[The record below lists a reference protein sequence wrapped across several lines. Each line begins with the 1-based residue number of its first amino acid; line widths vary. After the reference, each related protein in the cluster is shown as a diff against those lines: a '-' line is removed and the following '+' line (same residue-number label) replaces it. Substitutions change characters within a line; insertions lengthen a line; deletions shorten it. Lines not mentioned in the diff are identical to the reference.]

1 MKKIVSVLSII
12 TLIIILTVTPS
23 YANDADV
30 ILTTSSETV
39 KPGDTITL
47 TVTINE
53 TQDGIAGLQGKVQ
66 WNAEQLTY
74 ISSQVGTD
82 FTTLNFNDDTTSEA
96 LGTFTVY
103 GDNYITTGANVFTIT
118 FEVNSKLTAETQINI
133 DITGIKAVYQT
144 AGTVDIQDKSVNLSV
159 ANNMLDEEPIPEE
172 NTNTTNQ
179 IPTATTNSIQ
189 QSAVVDNTTAKT
201 ELPATG
207 LTIIIICAILILAV
221 ILIISGKKYIQYLKD
236 TRKQLK

>member
-66 WNAEQLTY
+66 WNTEQLTY
-74 ISSQVGTD
+74 ISSQVGSD
-82 FTTLNFNDDTTSEA
+82 FTTLNFNDDITSDA
-96 LGTFTVY
+96 LGTFTAY
-103 GDNYITTGANVFTIT
+103 GDNYITTGANVFTVT
-118 FEVNSKLTAETQINI
+118 FEVNSELTAETQIDIN
-133 DITGIKAVYQT
+133 ITGIKAVYQT
-144 AGTVDIQDKSVNLSV
+144 AKTIDIQDKIVNLSV
-159 ANNMLDEEPIPEE
+159 ANNILDEEPIPEE
-172 NTNTTNQ
+172 NTNTRFYFDD
-179 IPTATTNSIQ
+179 
-189 QSAVVDNTTAKT
+189 DNLKYIKT
-201 ELPATG
+201 IAGDKSE
-207 LTIIIICAILILAV
+207 
-221 ILIISGKKYIQYLKD
+221 IISVNISYDVDDSVFDIPSDFQEG
-236 TRKQLK
+236 

>member
-66 WNAEQLTY
+66 WNTEQLTY
-74 ISSQVGTD
+74 ISSQVGSD
-82 FTTLNFNDDTTSEA
+82 FTTLNFNDDITSDA
-96 LGTFTVY
+96 LGTFTAY
-103 GDNYITTGANVFTIT
+103 GDNYITTGANVFTVT
-118 FEVNSKLTAETQINI
+118 FEVNSELTAETQIDIN
-133 DITGIKAVYQT
+133 ITGIKAVYQT
-144 AGTVDIQDKSVNLSV
+144 AGKVDIQDKIVNLSV
-159 ANNMLDEEPIPEE
+159 ANNILDEEPIPEE
-172 NTNTTNQ
+172 NTNTRFYFDD
-179 IPTATTNSIQ
+179 
-189 QSAVVDNTTAKT
+189 DNLKYIKTTAGDKS
-201 ELPATG
+201 E
-207 LTIIIICAILILAV
+207 
-221 ILIISGKKYIQYLKD
+221 IISVNISYDVDDSVFDIPSDFQEG
-236 TRKQLK
+236 